1 MSFIGDAWNQLTGG
15 KSRSSTSKVEDSADE
30 LDEAVDTGLD
40 AMEKITLAV
49 ASIIMPMVA
58 VELAAAARRIEAVDN
73 AVSTVT
79 GQLGYLE
86 SAYEV
91 TADVVRQV
99 KLKVDGVLDLAGVQA
114 SITTLRLLHRVGMLT
129 SQTYRDSIISL
140 YDETRNLSRS
150 VFGDAA
156 TVSAALQL
164 IQLTTQD
171 VTRLNGEPYDVGENA
186 WFAASLSLADRVELK
201 SRTYSRNPGAF
212 WADVSTLYVRPNQE
226 AASLTS
232 RRERTRLSAAIGTLN
247 MIGGNLTA
255 LDDRF
260 NLYRAELAPFLT
272 KEKLNWL
279 DDLQRD
285 FQTEVL
291 TPLTEATRLV
301 EITFPLVV
309 DRVEDVEDEV
319 VEHGYRLHTVE
330 TLTAD
335 PADLPDPA
343 RAAQNARVT
352 AWMNSATDDA
362 GAAEIGRLRSSQ
374 RLEALFL
381 QINQR

>member
-15 KSRSSTSKVEDSADE
+15 KSRSSTGKVEDSADE

-58 VELAAAARRIEAVDN
+58 LELAAAARRIEAVDN

-99 KLKVDGVLDLAGVQA
+99 KLRVDGVLDLAGVQA

-272 KEKLNWL
+272 KEKLTWL
-279 DDLQRD
+279 DDLQQD

-301 EITFPLVV
+301 EIAFPLVV
-309 DRVEDVEDEV
+309 ERVEEVEDEV

-343 RAAQNARVT
+343 RAVQNARVT

-362 GAAEIGRLRSSQ
+362 GAAEIGRLRSSE